1 MNSRHSGRREK
12 KELVRRAGPGL
23 WPACLVAC
31 VFFSQLLPACQRP
44 VARAAGPLAAAA
56 DTTLYGMFAYMA
68 DAAVFVRCSDGKRFP
83 VLMEGKFEAL
93 ERSYLQ
99 LTGEEAGR
107 RVLLACHGRLV
118 RRAAEPAEEVMAEGL
133 RVDTVFSLN
142 ATLSCADE
150 PVSWA
155 GKYRWRQGE
164 SLFLPCGEEE
174 EVRVAAGG
182 PEATLRAAWSERGLL
197 PDRPVYVEL
206 EGVRGSDGQLYP
218 TRIRKIVFDFDCQ

>member
-1 MNSRHSGRREK
+1 
-12 KELVRRAGPGL
+12 
-23 WPACLVAC
+23 
-31 VFFSQLLPACQRP
+31 

-83 VLMEGKFEAL
+83 VLTEGKFEAL

-118 RRAAEPAEEVMAEGL
+118 RRAAESAEEGMAEGL
-133 RVDTVFSLN
+133 QVDTVFSLS
-142 ATLSCADE
+142 ATLSCADK
-150 PVSWA
+150 PVDWA

-164 SLFLPCGEEE
+164 SLFWPCGEEE

-182 PEATLRAAWSERGLL
+182 PEAILRAAWSERGLS

-218 TRIRKIVFDFDCQ
+218 TRIRKIVFGFDCQ